1 VIKFLPVE
9 ANAKDY
15 PLPQVP
21 MLPVKVRLCFFNN
34 AKKNKFS
41 AFNFRSSYYKQG
53 RYALAEALKRTG
65 VDESSA
71 VLMPSYHCRSLIE
84 PALYL
89 KSHVV
94 FYELDSMLRP
104 DINKLLSLIAESG
117 IQIKALVLP
126 HYFGFPQDVETIS
139 DICKK
144 NNIDLIE
151 DCAHAFYGI
160 YNGKKLGSFG
170 RFSVASPRKF
180 FPIED
185 GGILTSYTD
194 SSISECQLTSLGF
207 LPNLKAIVKSFLRM
221 WKGNSDKKE
230 IISIGKLITKDIV
243 KKTTKIK
250 DGDESSNFG
259 LKYFDVN
266 CVSQASL
273 SVSKFIIDAAD
284 HQSIVKIRRANYQ
297 RWLEGINNVKGCHSL
312 FPQLNENVVPYVF
325 PLLIDSNAIEV
336 FHNLKL
342 NGVPLWRWE
351 DLAETDC
358 VTVNKYRLSLLQL
371 PCHQDLSE
379 SQIDWMIDTVTKV
392 VTHYYNGE
400 V

>member
-1 VIKFLPVE
+1 MIEFLPVE
-9 ANAKDY
+9 ANASDY

-21 MLPVKVRLCFFNN
+21 MLPLKVRLSFSKNSIR
-34 AKKNKFS
+34 NKFS
-41 AFNFRSSYYKQG
+41 AFNFRSIYYKQG

-65 VDESSA
+65 VSEGSA
-71 VLMPSYHCRSLIE
+71 VLMPSYHCRSLVE

-89 KSHVV
+89 KSHVI

-104 DINKLLSLIAESG
+104 DIKKLLLLIAESSV
-117 IQIKALVLP
+117 QIKALVLP
-126 HYFGFPQDVETIS
+126 HYFGFPQEVETIS

-144 NNIDLIE
+144 EDIDLIE
-151 DCAHAFYGI
+151 DCAHAFYGV
-160 YNGKKLGSFG
+160 YNGKQLGSFG

-194 SSISECQLTSLGF
+194 RSISEYQLTSLGF

-221 WKGNSDKKE
+221 LKGNTDQKK
-230 IISIGKLITKDIV
+230 IIPIGKLITKDIV
-243 KKTTKIK
+243 KKTIK
-250 DGDESSNFG
+250 TNDGDESSHFF

-266 CVSQASL
+266 YASQTSFAA
-273 SVSKFIIDAAD
+273 SKFIIDSAD
-284 HQSIVKIRRANYQ
+284 HELIVKSRRINYQ
-297 RWLEGINNVKGCHSL
+297 RWLEGTKNVQGCHSL

-325 PLLIDSNAIEV
+325 PLVIDSNAIEV

-351 DLAETDC
+351 DLAKTDC
-358 VTVNKYRLSLLQL
+358 ITVNKYRLSLLQL

-379 SQIDWMIDTVTKV
+379 SQMNWMIDTVTKV